1 MEFILYMQIDNSFL
15 DKIAQ
20 RVKTVS
26 GLCLFGAH
34 KEILRHYLEE
44 RLGMM
49 NMNEME
55 FWNFLDNENEMRN
68 LINSIT
74 IGETYFFREE
84 KQFDFL
90 DSQVFP
96 KLKPKSLIWSAACAT
111 GEEAISLAVLN
122 CKHGSNAKII
132 ASDINTDSIARF
144 ERGVYRPHSFR
155 HDGLKFKKEL
165 DNYSKANNDGSTVFD
180 KNFISTI
187 KKADFNLIKKTGS
200 LDEILDASFS
210 VILARHVLIYFDH
223 ATQCDVV
230 NFLIRKL
237 ESRGILLLSATE
249 ISHFQDFEIRYAEK
263 RNFNNVF
270 YFQKADFC

>member
-1 MEFILYMQIDNSFL
+1 
-15 DKIAQ
+15 
-20 RVKTVS
+20 
-26 GLCLFGAH
+26 
-34 KEILRHYLEE
+34 
-44 RLGMM
+44 
-49 NMNEME
+49 ME

-187 KKADFNLIKKTGS
+187 KKCYKERIKYRIDDFIKW
-200 LDEILDASFS
+200 
-210 VILARHVLIYFDH
+210 
-223 ATQCDVV
+223 
-230 NFLIRKL
+230 
-237 ESRGILLLSATE
+237 SRNYKYIGK
-249 ISHFQDFEIRYAEK
+249 Y
-263 RNFNNVF
+263 
-270 YFQKADFC
+270 